1 MKKTYITKIKPMKS
15 ADPGGGGGTGCE
27 PKV

>member
-1 MKKTYITKIKPMKS
+1 MKKTYITKIKPVKS
-15 ADPGGGGGTGCE
+15 AGPGGGGGTGCE